1 MRRKESCTNARNT
14 ISRLFYLSLFRR
26 PPGKQKTHLLLE
38 AKVFEGQF

>member
-1 MRRKESCTNARNT
+1 MRRKESCTNARNN

-26 PPGKQKTHLLLE
+26 PPGKQKKHLLE